1 MSKLL
6 KTTVVLIE
14 QITSVFVT
22 AAYLYF
28 ILLPIKYLLSIAL
41 GNWGLPQEIAL
52 WLHIVTIIVLVILG
66 QIHCY
71 KWYIRTNTLETKCD
85 KCGKKTL
92 ATNNEPFR
100 LSIEV
105 DPFWG
110 WHMLQSIYQEQL
122 YRPRLHYTCE
132 DCGHEEYIC
141 PYCNEPIGKD
151 DKRCPHCKKKIY
163 WIASGLKIA

>member
-1 MSKLL
+1 MSKFF
-6 KTTVVLIE
+6 KTIMIFLG

-22 AAYLYF
+22 ASYLYF
-28 ILLPIKYLLSIAL
+28 IFLPIKYLLSITL
-41 GNWGLPQEIAL
+41 GNFGLPQEIAL
-52 WLHIVTIIVLVILG
+52 WLHIVTIVVLVILG

-71 KWYIRTNTLETKCD
+71 KWYIRTNTLETKCN
-85 KCGKKTL
+85 KCGEKTL
-92 ATNNEPFR
+92 ATNNKPFK

-110 WHMLQSIYQEQL
+110 WHMLQSIYQQQR
-122 YRPRLHYTCE
+122 YRPRLHYICA

-141 PYCNEPIGKD
+141 PYCHKPVGKD
-151 DKRCPHCKKKIY
+151 DKKCPHCKKRIY